1 MHNCDV
7 LLHQPITVG
16 SVRPSGTA
24 TAAGQAAATQAAQ
37 VGQMA
42 TQVMQSGVPQA
53 TIPVQ
58 IPISTAGGQTVLQT
72 IPFPVQI
79 PCIPNMVQANGQ
91 TLQVVPQLA
100 QVRMLTLSHRCLT
113 PNSSSK

>member
-1 MHNCDV
+1 
-7 LLHQPITVG
+7 
-16 SVRPSGTA
+16 
-24 TAAGQAAATQAAQ
+24 
-37 VGQMA
+37 MA

-79 PCIPNMVQANGQ
+79 PVIPNVVQANGQ
-91 TLQVVPQLA
+91 TLQVMPQLA
-100 QVRMLTLSHRCLT
+100 QVRPLISNTQIEKETHLI
-113 PNSSSK
+113 

>member
-1 MHNCDV
+1 
-7 LLHQPITVG
+7 
-16 SVRPSGTA
+16 
-24 TAAGQAAATQAAQ
+24 
-37 VGQMA
+37 
-42 TQVMQSGVPQA
+42 MQSGVPQA

-79 PCIPNMVQANGQ
+79 PVIPNVVQANGQ

-100 QVRMLTLSHRCLT
+100 QVRMDFSDRYYFKY
-113 PNSSSK
+113 NSVLFPLGVSFRGVAS